1 MDWLYKLSTKKHLYI
16 IVIKTMADETG
27 DRIREI
33 EFMKIL
39 IYIETLY
46 TNVSVLDRV

>member
-1 MDWLYKLSTKKHLYI
+1 
-16 IVIKTMADETG
+16 MADETG